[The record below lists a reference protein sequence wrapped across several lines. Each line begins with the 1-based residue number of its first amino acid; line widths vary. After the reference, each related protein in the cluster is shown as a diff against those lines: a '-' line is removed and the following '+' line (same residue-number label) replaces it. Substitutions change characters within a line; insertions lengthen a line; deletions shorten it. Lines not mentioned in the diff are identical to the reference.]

1 MKHEFITK
9 LKFAILGILLVTWFS
24 YYIGDIIRNRQ
35 EHNLKIK
42 EGMDDPVGDAIK
54 DAFKPLTDVFDKLAK
69 FFNGINTLSEGIDFH
84 FKCGSKTLNDGYSRG
99 LKILGIQFD
108 CFWVSFARFFNGK
121 CTLYYILDIIFGIVY
136 LIIVDIPLFLLKAIF
151 GVDLYFIVEF
161 IKDVIINPLDSITT
175 SMMGFSITRW
185 SDDVQKR
192 CYLCPGDIGDGNGR
206 QYKTFGEW
214 SKYYKCTTAM
224 INNGTNVIV
233 KTVFGVDN
241 HWKHWF
247 WDENN
252 NKSNWDDWPEYK
264 TPPAAATIAAP
275 VAETDGGKPL

>member
-9 LKFAILGILLVTWFS
+9 LQFAILGILLVTWFS
-24 YYIGDIIRNRQ
+24 YYIGDIIRNHQ
-35 EHNLKIK
+35 EHNLKLK
-42 EGMDDPVGDAIK
+42 EGMDDVIGDW
-54 DAFKPLTDVFDKLAK
+54 FKSLGGKITDGFDKMTK
-69 FFNGINTLSEGIDFH
+69 FFNGINTLSQGIDFH

-108 CFWVSFARFFNGK
+108 CFWVSFSRFFNGK
-121 CTLYYILDIIFGIVY
+121 CTLYYILEIIFGIIY

-151 GVDLYFIVEF
+151 GADLYFIVEF
-161 IKDVIINPLDSITT
+161 IKDCIINPLDSITT

-214 SKYYKCTTAM
+214 SQYYKCTTAM
-224 INNGTNVIV
+224 INSGTNVIV

-241 HWKHWF
+241 HWTHWF

-252 NKSNWDDWPEYK
+252 NKSNWEDWPEFK
-264 TPPAAATIAAP
+264 SPPAAAPVAAP